1 MSKLIEY
8 DETARRAMEAGVDK
22 LADAVRVTLGP
33 RGRHVV
39 LAKAFGG
46 PTVTND
52 GVTVAR
58 EIDLEDPFENLGAQL
73 VKSVATKTNDVAGD
87 GTTTATVLA
96 QALIKGGLRMVA
108 AGANPIAL
116 GVGNRQGRRRG
127 VRGAAGLGHPGVR
140 QGRASR
146 RWQRCRRATQQI
158 GELVGEAMTKVGH
171 DGVVSVEES
180 STLSTE
186 LEFTEGVGFDKG
198 FLSAYFVT
206 DFDSQE
212 AVLEDALILLHQEK
226 ISSLPD
232 LLPMLEKV
240 AEAGKPL
247 LIIAEDVEGEAL
259 ATLVVNSIRKTLKA
273 VAVKAPFFGDR
284 RKAFL
289 EDLAVVTGGQVINP
303 DAGLLLREVGIEVLG
318 SARRVVVSKDDTI
331 IVEGGGSEDAV
342 ADRIKQL
349 RAEIEKSDSEWDR
362 EKLQERLAKLAGGVA
377 VIKVGAATETALKER
392 KESVEDAVAA
402 AKAAVEEGIVAGG
415 GSALIQAAQGAEEAA
430 RVAVRRRGSR
440 RRGVLRGARGAAVL
454 DRHQRRPGRRGR
466 GQQGQRA
473 AGRARAERG
482 HAELRRLGRRRRD
495 RPRQGHPVRGAQ
507 RGVGSPD
514 GAHHRDGDCREARRA
529 GGRSRPRSPPPLSE
543 RASKRSTPAF
553 RRGCFVL
560 LVASQIGPNARTR
573 SGRDPRSSGRS

>member
-1 MSKLIEY
+1 MSKQIEFNQ
-8 DETARRAMEAGVDK
+8 TARQALEAGVNK

-96 QALIKGGLRMVA
+96 QALIRAGLRNVA
-108 AGANPIAL
+108 AGANSIAL
-116 GVGNRQGRRRG
+116 GQGISK
-127 VRGAAGLGHPGVR
+127 AADAVSEALL
-140 QGRASR
+140 AS
-146 RWQRCRRATQQI
+146 ATPVSDKTAIAQVATVSSRDEQI

-180 STLSTE
+180 STLDTE

-198 FLSAYFVT
+198 FISAYFVT
-206 DFDSQE
+206 DYDLQE
-212 AVLEDALILLHQEK
+212 AVLDDAMILLHRDK

-232 LLPMLEKV
+232 LLPLLEKV

-247 LIIAEDVEGEAL
+247 LVIAEDVEGEAL
-259 ATLVVNSIRKTLKA
+259 STLVVNAIRKTLKA

-289 EDLAVVTGGQVINP
+289 EDLAVVTGGQVVNP
-303 DAGLLLREVGIEVLG
+303 DVGLALREVGLEVLG
-318 SARRVVVSKDDTI
+318 SARRVVVSKDDTV
-331 IVEGGGSEDAV
+331 IVEGGGSAEAI
-342 ADRIKQL
+342 ADRAKQL
-349 RAEIEKSDSEWDR
+349 RSEIESTDSDWDR
-362 EKLQERLAKLAGGVA
+362 EKLEERLAKLAGGVA

-415 GSALIQAAQGAEEAA
+415 GTALLRAREALTSLRSSLDGDEVLGVDVFVDALAAPLFWIASNAGLDGAVVVNKVSELPDGHGLNAATLEYGDLAAEGIVDPVKVTRSAVVNAASVARMVLTTETAVVEKPAEEA
-430 RVAVRRRGSR
+430 
-440 RRGVLRGARGAAVL
+440 
-454 DRHQRRPGRRGR
+454 DH
-466 GQQGQRA
+466 
-473 AGRARAERG
+473 G
-482 HAELRRLGRRRRD
+482 H
-495 RPRQGHPVRGAQ
+495 GHG
-507 RGVGSPD
+507 
-514 GAHHRDGDCREARRA
+514 HHHHH
-529 GGRSRPRSPPPLSE
+529 
-543 RASKRSTPAF
+543 
-553 RRGCFVL
+553 
-560 LVASQIGPNARTR
+560 
-573 SGRDPRSSGRS
+573 

>member
-8 DETARRAMEAGVDK
+8 DETARRAMEAGVNK

-33 RGRHVV
+33 HGRHVV

-96 QALIKGGLRMVA
+96 QALVKAGLRIVA

-116 GVGNRQGRRRG
+116 GAGISK
-127 VRGAAGLGHPGVR
+127 AADTVSEALLAAATPVKGKSGITQIATVS
-140 QGRASR
+140 SR
-146 RWQRCRRATQQI
+146 DAQI
-158 GELVGEAMTKVGH
+158 GELVGEGMSKVGV

-180 STLSTE
+180 STMNTE

-212 AVLEDALILLHQEK
+212 AVFEDPLILLHQDK
-226 ISSLPD
+226 IGSLPD

-240 AEAGKPL
+240 AESGKPL
-247 LIIAEDVEGEAL
+247 VIIAEDVEGEAL

-303 DAGLLLREVGIEVLG
+303 DAGLLLREVGIDVLG
-318 SARRVVVSKDDTI
+318 SARRIVVSKDDTI
-331 IVEGGGSEDAV
+331 VVEGGGTKAAV
-342 ADRIKQL
+342 ANRIKQL
-349 RAEIEKSDSEWDR
+349 RAEIENSDSDWDR

-415 GSALIQAAQGAEEAA
+415 GSALIQAGKKLKKLRASLSGDEALGVDVFSTALSAPLYWIASNAGLDGA
-430 RVAVRRRGSR
+430 VVVNKVRDLPAGHGLNADTLTYGDLIAE
-440 RRGVLRGARGAAVL
+440 GVIDPVKVTRSAVL
-454 DRHQRRPGRRGR
+454 N
-466 GQQGQRA
+466 A
-473 AGRARAERG
+473 ASVARMVLSTETAIVEKVSHDEDDHG
-482 HAELRRLGRRRRD
+482 H
-495 RPRQGHPVRGAQ
+495 GH
-507 RGVGSPD
+507 
-514 GAHHRDGDCREARRA
+514 HHH
-529 GGRSRPRSPPPLSE
+529 
-543 RASKRSTPAF
+543 
-553 RRGCFVL
+553 
-560 LVASQIGPNARTR
+560 
-573 SGRDPRSSGRS
+573 

>member
-46 PTVTND
+46 PTITND

-116 GVGNRQGRRRG
+116 GAGIGK
-127 VRGAAGLGHPGVR
+127 AADAVSEALLAAATPVSGKDAIAQV
-140 QGRASR
+140 ATVSSR
-146 RWQRCRRATQQI
+146 DAQI
-158 GELVGEAMTKVGH
+158 GELVGEGMSKVGH
-171 DGVVSVEES
+171 EGVVSVEES
-180 STLSTE
+180 STLGTE

-198 FLSAYFVT
+198 FVSAYFIT

-247 LIIAEDVEGEAL
+247 LIIAEDIEGEAL

-273 VAVKAPFFGDR
+273 VAVKSPFFGDR

-303 DAGLLLREVGIEVLG
+303 DAGLLLREVGTEVLG
-318 SARRVVVSKDDTI
+318 TARRVVVSKDDTI
-331 IVEGGGSEDAV
+331 IVEGGGSADAV
-342 ADRIKQL
+342 ANRIKQL
-349 RAEIEKSDSEWDR
+349 RAEIDKSDSEWDR

-377 VIKVGAATETALKER
+377 VIKVGAATETALKQR

-402 AKAAVEEGIVAGG
+402 AKAAVEEGTVAGG
-415 GSALIQAAQGAEEAA
+415 GSSLIQARKTLKKLRKSLTGDEALGVDVFAEALRAPLYWIATNAGLDGA
-430 RVAVRRRGSR
+430 VAVNKVSELPAGHGLNAETLSYGDLVAD
-440 RRGVLRGARGAAVL
+440 GVIDPVKVTRSAVL
-454 DRHQRRPGRRGR
+454 N
-466 GQQGQRA
+466 
-473 AGRARAERG
+473 AGSVARMVLTTETAIVEKPAEADEHNHG
-482 HAELRRLGRRRRD
+482 H
-495 RPRQGHPVRGAQ
+495 
-507 RGVGSPD
+507 
-514 GAHHRDGDCREARRA
+514 HHHH
-529 GGRSRPRSPPPLSE
+529 
-543 RASKRSTPAF
+543 
-553 RRGCFVL
+553 
-560 LVASQIGPNARTR
+560 
-573 SGRDPRSSGRS
+573 